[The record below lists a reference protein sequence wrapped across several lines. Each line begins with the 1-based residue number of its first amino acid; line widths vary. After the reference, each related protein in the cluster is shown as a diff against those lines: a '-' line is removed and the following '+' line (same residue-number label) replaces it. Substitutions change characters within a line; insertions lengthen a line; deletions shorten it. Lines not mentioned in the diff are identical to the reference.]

1 MEANRDC
8 VCVCV
13 CISVCVEK
21 EGCVMEKKEA
31 STGCQSSPSHSL
43 SLLDRAHPGENGS
56 PWDPERRKEQVLEG
70 GRRQQGGGDCLP
82 VSVTQA

>member
-1 MEANRDC
+1 MEANREC
-8 VCVCV
+8 VRVCVHQCLCRERRV
-13 CISVCVEK
+13 CDGK
-21 EGCVMEKKEA
+21 KKEA

-70 GRRQQGGGDCLP
+70 RRRQQGGGDCLP